1 MTLGPTVVCS
11 VCCTIV
17 VAAEMIVIAAAAAA
31 VEASSAARWNV
42 AKELVSS
49 LDTCVDVWH
58 VVSGAAMKMMRLV
71 VGVGFLLSMRCL
83 SIS

>member
-1 MTLGPTVVCS
+1 MTLGPTVVCG
-11 VCCTIV
+11 VCCTVV
-17 VAAEMIVIAAAAAA
+17 VAAEVIVIAAAAA

-49 LDTCVDVWH
+49 LDTCADVWH
-58 VVSGAAMKMMRLV
+58 VVSGAAMEMMRMV